1 MRHRRMYLALAVGA
15 LLVLA
20 GGYAIA
26 GAQNFGGGG
35 GDNGPGNPGRE
46 ERVHAELNSFQEV
59 PSVVTTGFG
68 EFEAIVDDESQ
79 TITYRLTYAALQAP
93 ATAAHIH
100 LAQRSVNG
108 PVVAFLCGGQDKP
121 PCPPAGGTVTGV
133 IDPTDVTGP
142 ITQGIEPGDMPDFI
156 RAIRAGHTY
165 ANVHTR
171 TVTDPTFIQGFPGG
185 EIRGQ
190 INDRDQMEFVR

>member
-1 MRHRRMYLALAVGA
+1 MKKRRVYGVLAVMLLAFGA
-15 LLVLA
+15 A
-20 GGYAIA
+20 GAIA
-26 GAQNFGGGG
+26 AAQGNPPG

-46 ERVHAELNSFQEV
+46 ERAHAELNSFQEV

-68 EFEAIVDDESQ
+68 EFEAIVDDETQ
-79 TITYRLTYAALQAP
+79 TITYTLTYAGLQGL

-121 PCPPAGGTVTGV
+121 PCPPAGTVTGV

-142 ITQGIEPGDMPDFI
+142 IGQGIEPGDMPDFI

-165 ANVHTR
+165 VNVHTTR
-171 TVTDPTFIQGFPGG
+171 SASGEQGFPGG

-190 INDRDQMEFVR
+190 INDRDQKEFVR